1 MQYNSE
7 VKVGG
12 KPITVE
18 LVDTGMYHFSRRI
31 GTVDVLLPV
40 HVMAH
45 LDPSTASQEGFDK
58 LRPCAYPGT
67 HVFLMVF
74 SVVSPASFEKVH
86 YLRAELLHHAPHV
99 PYVKMLVHFIILQH
113 H

>member
-31 GTVDVLLPV
+31 GTVDVVLPV

-45 LDPSTASQEGFDK
+45 LDLNSQSRRLGQASTLCVSRHPRVSDGF
-58 LRPCAYPGT
+58 LRRQP
-67 HVFLMVF
+67 
-74 SVVSPASFEKVH
+74 
-86 YLRAELLHHAPHV
+86 R
-99 PYVKMLVHFIILQH
+99 LV
-113 H
+113 